1 MPKTQL
7 TKEPDSVRTR
17 KVEITMPEGLY
28 DLLEKVC
35 KIQERSVNEFMLNSA
50 AGYLDI
56 ELQEHLGFHFDF
68 TMKDG
73 AYRDS
78 IESLAYPEAAAQ
90 EVQV

>member
-1 MPKTQL
+1 MKKL
-7 TKEPDSVRTR
+7 INAEPDSVRT
-17 KVEITMPEGLY
+17 KKLEIAMPEGLY

-50 AGYLDI
+50 AGYLDM
-56 ELQEHLGFHFDF
+56 ELQEHLGFHLDF

-78 IESLAYPEAAAQ
+78 IESLARPEKVAQ
-90 EVQV
+90 EVAV